1 MTNDPFAP
9 LDSARKPVQRS
20 ASPDWTAIVPVPETA
35 PKPPARHPKRGKP
48 SAVWKYLDA
57 DGKLCAL
64 AVRFD
69 GRDGDKVVL
78 PLTWQT
84 DAKNREGWRWAA
96 IHDARPLYRLDQL
109 AQRPDAP
116 VLVCEGE
123 KAADAGQLLLTDFI
137 AVTSGGGSKAAEKT
151 DWSPLN
157 GRRVV
162 IWPDADE
169 AGDAYAA
176 DVSRL
181 AFDAGAET
189 VAIVEPPD
197 EAERGWDAADA
208 VAEGWDQTRALDLI
222 SRAKACATRA
232 PSVSSRN
239 KFSDNSA
246 ALHSTHGSI
255 SRTPPDTIADNDA
268 EEGANSRK
276 RKRPPQRDQVLSLC
290 EFVELWHDEGFEA
303 WATFKVRNHFE
314 NWPIR
319 SREFRRW
326 IAARYYEESG
336 GTLGG
341 QAMED
346 ALRVLDAR
354 AVNEG
359 PQHRVFI
366 RSGETP
372 GVVWIDLGDADWRA
386 VKITPAGWEVVSRPE
401 CRFRRCQAMLPMP
414 DPEKGAFIE
423 ELANFV
429 RVSKDEDMILVVA
442 WLVTSLRPNG
452 PFPILLVNGEHG
464 SAKSTT
470 SRMLRKLVDPARAP
484 LRSAPKDDQNV
495 AVEAANAWVMA
506 IDNLSGMPN
515 WLSDALCMVATGSGL
530 TTRRLHT
537 DREQEVFDAAR
548 PIILNGINDLAE
560 RGDLASRGVGVY
572 LPAIPEEERRTEEE
586 IWSEFDEAWPRIM
599 GCLFDGVSR
608 AMQRKNSVRLER
620 LPRMADFARWAEA
633 AGPALGW
640 EPGQFLAAYEQNL
653 KGATESKFENDAV
666 AVAIRDKLF
675 EDFPTGFAG
684 TPTALFTAI
693 MLYAPDAREQRRGW
707 PANAAALGKH
717 LRRIAPM
724 LRTAGI
730 NFESAHSGDRMCR
743 LWRDG

>member
-1 MTNDPFAP
+1 MTSDPFAP
-9 LDSARKPVQRS
+9 LDSAHRPVQRS
-20 ASPDWTAIVPVPETA
+20 ASPEWAAIFPVPESA
-35 PKPPARHPKRGKP
+35 PKPPAQHPKRGKP
-48 SAVWKYLDA
+48 SAVWKYLNA

-64 AVRFD
+64 VVRFD
-69 GRDGDKVVL
+69 GRDGEKVVL
-78 PLTWQT
+78 PLTWQQN
-84 DAKNREGWRWAA
+84 AKGREGWRWAA
-96 IHDARPLYRLDQL
+96 IPNARPLYHVDQL
-109 AQRPDAP
+109 AQRPDLP

-123 KAADAGQLLLTDFI
+123 KAADAGQVLLSDFI
-137 AVTSGGGSKAAEKT
+137 VVTSSGGSKAADKT

-157 GRRVV
+157 GRRVL

-176 DVSRL
+176 DVARL
-181 AFDAGAET
+181 ALEAGADII
-189 VAIVEPPD
+189 AIIEPPD
-197 EAERGWDAADA
+197 EVERGWDAADA
-208 VAEGWDQTRALDLI
+208 LAEGWDQTRAMDLI
-222 SRAKACATRA
+222 SRAKACTMHA
-232 PSVSSRN
+232 PGSTQRNGFSRN
-239 KFSDNSA
+239 FTNVRRM
-246 ALHSTHGSI
+246 HGL
-255 SRTPPDTIADNDA
+255 SRRTSPDSIADDEA
-268 EEGANSRK
+268 EEGARSRK

-303 WATFKVRNHFE
+303 WATFKVRDHFE

-326 IAARYYEESG
+326 IAARHYEENG

-372 GVVWIDLGDADWRA
+372 GVIWIDLGDANWRA
-386 VKITPAGWEVVSRPE
+386 VKITAVGWEIVSQPE
-401 CRFRRCQAMLPMP
+401 CKFRRCQAMLPMP

-423 ELANFV
+423 ELESFV
-429 RVSKDEDMILVVA
+429 RVSKQEDMLLIVA

-506 IDNLSGMPN
+506 IDNLSSMPN

-586 IWSEFDEAWPRIM
+586 IWSEFDEAWPRMM

-608 AMQRKNSVRLER
+608 AMQRKSSIRLER

-640 EPGQFLAAYEQNL
+640 EPGQFLAAYQQNL

-666 AVAIRDKLF
+666 AVVIRDKLF
-675 EDFPTGFAG
+675 ADFPDGFAG

-730 NFESAHSGDRMCR
+730 NFDSAHSGDRMCR
-743 LWRDG
+743 LWRSE